1 MPNHAAAQA
10 AQEVWN
16 LSAIQVA
23 ARIRAGS
30 LRAEEYAAQLLERLD
45 RYQVLN
51 LVTWIDRARLLEQA
65 RAVDRR
71 REQGL
76 PLGPLA
82 GLPIIIKDNI
92 DTVGFA
98 TSAGT
103 PSLKGYRPAS
113 DAPVVQALL
122 QAGALV
128 FAKANMHELAL
139 GGTSSNPT
147 FGFVKNPYDPDRVPG
162 GSSGGTAAAIA
173 ARVVPAGL
181 GTDTA
186 GSVRM
191 PAAVC
196 GIAGLRPSTARG
208 RKAYSAQGVVPLTL
222 RFDTIGPM
230 ARTVAEV
237 ALLDS
242 VITSRPLPSPARL
255 AGLRLGLPRG
265 FYWREID
272 SQIDSVIERALGRLG
287 RAGVTFVDVDMNDLL
302 VAASD
307 AFWTL
312 SCESSQDL
320 TDFLA
325 ANHPQLSLAEV
336 VAQVASPD
344 VKVLLAARDEP
355 RSSALLVRA
364 RELYDTIGNAYR
376 RVFELNRLDALLF
389 PTVPFVTHPIARP
402 AQGRLI
408 RNTVPSGMF
417 GTPGLNLPV
426 GLTSDQ
432 MPVGMELEGLPGGDA
447 QLLGLGL
454 ALEGV
459 LGPLP
464 APR

>member
-1 MPNHAAAQA
+1 MPNEVAAESAR
-10 AQEVWN
+10 EVWN
-16 LSAIQVA
+16 LSAIEVVG
-23 ARIRAGS
+23 RIRAGA
-30 LRAEEYAAQLLERLD
+30 LRAEEYAAQLLQRLD
-45 RYQVLN
+45 RYQDFN
-51 LVTWIDRARLLEQA
+51 LITWIDRGRLIEQA

-82 GLPIIIKDNI
+82 GLPVIVKDNI

-103 PSLKGYRPAS
+103 PSLKGYRPVS

-122 QAGALV
+122 QAEALL

-139 GGTSSNPT
+139 GGSSSNAT
-147 FGFVKNPYDPDRVPG
+147 FGFVKNPYDPSRVPG

-181 GTDTA
+181 GSDTA

-230 ARTVAEV
+230 ARTVADV

-242 VITSRPLPSPARL
+242 VITGRPLPPPARL
-255 AGLRLGLPRG
+255 AGARLGLPRG

-272 SQIDSVIERALGRLG
+272 PEIERVVERAIGRLG
-287 RAGVTFVDVDMNDLL
+287 HAGVTFVDVDMNDLL
-302 VAASD
+302 CSAAD

-320 TDFLA
+320 AEFLA
-325 ANHPQLSLAEV
+325 AHHPQVSLEQV

-344 VKVLLAARDEP
+344 VKVLIAARNEP
-355 RSSALLVRA
+355 RPPAQVARA
-364 RELYDTIGNAYR
+364 RELYDTIGNAYH
-376 RVFELNRLDALLF
+376 RVFELNRLDALLL
-389 PTVPFVTHPIARP
+389 PTVPFVTHPIDRP

-426 GLTSDQ
+426 GLTADQ
-432 MPVGMELEGLPGGDA
+432 MPVGVELEGLPGGDA
-447 QLLGLGL
+447 QLLSLGL

-459 LGPLP
+459 LGSLP

>member
-1 MPNHAAAQA
+1 MAKHSDAAA
-10 AQEVWN
+10 EVWN
-16 LSAIQVA
+16 LSAIEAV

-30 LRAEEYAAQLLERLD
+30 LRAEDYAAQLLERLD
-45 RYQVLN
+45 RYQALN
-51 LVTWIDRARLLEQA
+51 LITWIDRPRLLEQA
-65 RAVDRR
+65 RSVDRR

-76 PLGPLA
+76 QLGPLA
-82 GLPIIIKDNI
+82 GLPIIVKDNI
-92 DTVGFA
+92 DTVGFP

-103 PSLKGYRPAS
+103 PSLKGYRPVG
-113 DAPVVQALL
+113 DAPVMQALL
-122 QAGALV
+122 QAGALL

-147 FGFVKNPYDPDRVPG
+147 FGFVKNPYDPERVPG

-242 VITSRPLPSPARL
+242 VITGRPQPQPARL
-255 AGLRLGLPRG
+255 AGSRLGLPRG

-272 SQIDSVIERALGRLG
+272 PQIEVVVERAIGRLG
-287 RAGVTFVDVDMNDLL
+287 QAGVTFVDVDMTDMLD
-302 VAASD
+302 AAVD
-307 AFWTL
+307 AFWSL

-320 TDFLA
+320 ADFLA
-325 ANHPQLSLAEV
+325 ANHPQVSLEQV

-344 VKVLLAARDEP
+344 VKLLIAARNEP
-355 RSSALLVRA
+355 RPAAVLARA

-376 RVFELNRLDALLF
+376 RLFELNRLDALLF
-389 PTVPFVTHPIARP
+389 PTVPFPTHPIERP
-402 AQGRLI
+402 VQARLI
-408 RNTVPSGMF
+408 RNTVPSGML
-417 GTPGLNLPV
+417 GTPGLNLPI
-426 GLTSDQ
+426 GLTADR
-432 MPVGMELEGLPGGDA
+432 MPVGVELEGLPDGDA

-454 ALEGV
+454 ALEGI